1 MFDITYEII
10 WGLLRQALV
19 VKKPPGNAG
28 EVRIVSSINGL
39 ERSLG
44 EGNGNTIQNI
54 LQGEIPWTEEPGK
67 LSLCPWGSK
76 KVRCD

>member
-19 VKKPPGNAG
+19 VKKPPSNAG
-28 EVRIVSSINGL
+28 EIRIVSSINGL
-39 ERSLG
+39 ERFLG